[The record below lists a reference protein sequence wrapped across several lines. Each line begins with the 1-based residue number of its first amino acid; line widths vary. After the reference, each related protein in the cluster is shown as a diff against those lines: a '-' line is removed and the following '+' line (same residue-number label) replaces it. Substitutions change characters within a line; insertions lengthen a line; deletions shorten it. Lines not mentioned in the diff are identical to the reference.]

1 MFSSTWFWQQGT
13 LFVPLGLEEMRRLHA
28 MSLSEVT
35 RQCNFWRVVWR
46 WRNMNFSEGTS
57 VILVASALVFRS
69 ISIWESSKLKNS
81 WIFML
86 VFWLLPEVNI
96 LGLKGSW
103 LFDMGCGVHNAYS
116 KFWIWHNFG
125 AYMKSVF
132 DDFEE
137 AGLAL
142 VRFGLLIS
150 FWVWCCVELINWFC
164 KLYGMLSLNDIVK
177 SFTLGFIPLLCQQT
191 FG

>member
-1 MFSSTWFWQQGT
+1 MLDIFGCFSLLLGKKCFSSAWFWQQGT

-116 KFWIWHNFG
+116 KFWIWHN
-125 AYMKSVF
+125 
-132 DDFEE
+132 
-137 AGLAL
+137 
-142 VRFGLLIS
+142 IS
-150 FWVWCCVELINWFC
+150 LPHYAAFHFWLEPNA
-164 KLYGMLSLNDIVK
+164 N
-177 SFTLGFIPLLCQQT
+177 
-191 FG
+191 